1 MDKKLNKTNMDCPEN
16 HEHLVGVEKGDNT
29 TAKGKKEKRKI
40 TKTERN
46 ILVAFILN
54 SVFSIFE
61 FVGGILTGSIS
72 IVSDAIHDLGDA
84 SSIGLAFFL
93 ERKSARQP
101 EGKYSYGYL
110 RYSVLASAITTIILL
125 LGSGVVIY
133 NAIMRIINPVTIN
146 YDGMLIIAGVGLGV
160 NLVATL
166 VTHRGHSL
174 NQKAI
179 NLHMLEDVIGW
190 VVVLVGAVIMRFTD
204 FALIDPIL
212 SIGMAVFILVSALKN
227 LKSVL
232 DVFLEKCP
240 KDIDEREI
248 VAHLNAVEGVL
259 SVHHVHI
266 WTMNGTNHYATL
278 HAVTEGDTAL
288 IKHNIRE
295 ELAEHGIT
303 HVTIETEL
311 PTENCSAHHCHIETA
326 EISTHR
332 HHHHHH

>member
-1 MDKKLNKTNMDCPEN
+1 MNKKNNKKSNCPLDEGNMT
-16 HEHLVGVEKGDNT
+16 EKVN
-29 TAKGKKEKRKI
+29 KKEKRKAS
-40 TKTERN
+40 KTERN

-54 SVFSIFE
+54 SFFSIFE

-93 ERKSARQP
+93 ERKSGRQP

-110 RYSVLASAITTIILL
+110 RYSVLASAITTLILL
-125 LGSGVVIY
+125 LGSGVVVY
-133 NAIMRIINPVTIN
+133 NAVMRIINPVTIN
-146 YDGMLIIAGVGLGV
+146 YDGMLIIAGVGLVV

-166 VTHRGHSL
+166 VTHKGHSL

-212 SIGMAVFILVSALKN
+212 SICMALFIFASALKN

-240 KDIDEREI
+240 KDVDEKEI
-248 VAHLNAVEGVL
+248 ATHLKAIEGVL
-259 SVHHVHI
+259 DIHHIHI

-278 HAVTEGDTAL
+278 HAVVDGDTAV
-288 IKHNIRE
+288 IKDNIRE
-295 ELAEHGIT
+295 ELKEHGIA
-303 HVTIETEL
+303 HVTIETES
-311 PTENCSAHHCHIETA
+311 PSDICTAHHCHVEAT
-326 EISTHR
+326 EISTHG
-332 HHHHHH
+332 HHHHH